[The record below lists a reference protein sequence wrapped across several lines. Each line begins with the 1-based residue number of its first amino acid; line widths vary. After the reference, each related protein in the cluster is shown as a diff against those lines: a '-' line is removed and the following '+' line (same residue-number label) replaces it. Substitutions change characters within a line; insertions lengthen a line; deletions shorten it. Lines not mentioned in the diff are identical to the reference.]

1 MAYATRSSVYA
12 FARETTEGTLKD
24 PAATDFTVVREGAS
38 LQSAV
43 NTVSSDELRNSIG
56 ASKAFATNQA
66 PTGSIPKYFKP
77 SGTEG
82 DAPDYGILI
91 ESCLGGVAVASTE
104 YQTAAASTA
113 GTSAAAAK
121 IKLTPGDESDFQL
134 GQALL
139 VKDGTNGYAV
149 RNVTAIA
156 SGELTSNFNFGTAPG
171 AGLGLGKAVLY
182 YPSDVDQPTFSA
194 HMYQSSAAGSGV
206 HLAMAGCRT
215 TAMNIEFTANELAGV
230 TFEIGGLSFYQ
241 NPITITSTSKYID
254 FTDSGS
260 TVSCQLAEKTYSNPM
275 DLAAEI
281 ASKMSA
287 ASVDTISCSWSNSTG
302 KFTITSDGS
311 TLSLLWATGANT
323 ANSAKT
329 KLGFSNADDT
339 GALTYTSDSAQA
351 YNPSVTPDYDD
362 QDPQVVRYNMFQI
375 GDFSDYVCAGGSTLT
390 VNIGTPK
397 TDIPNW
403 CAETGLDE
411 SVVLSREVTFSA
423 TLKFEQHN
431 VKQFYDLINNSE
443 TQVAFVHGQRTAGSG
458 NWVPG
463 TIVSVYMPT
472 VSLTASTIADQDGY
486 LVVQVEGTAFVGD
499 TMSDIYI
506 NFL

>member
-1 MAYATRSSVYA
+1 MAYASRSAVFA
-12 FARETTEGTLKD
+12 FVRETTEGTVVD
-24 PAATDFTVVREGAS
+24 PGATDFTVVREGAS

-56 ASKAFATNQA
+56 ASKAFATNQS
-66 PTGSIPKYFKP
+66 PTGSIPKYFKH
-77 SGTEG
+77 SGVEG
-82 DAPDYGILI
+82 DEPDYGILI
-91 ESCLGGVAVASTE
+91 ESCLGGKAVAATE
-104 YQTAAASTA
+104 YDTAAASTA
-113 GTSAAAAK
+113 GTSSVAAVVKVPSGEEAN
-121 IKLTPGDESDFQL
+121 FQV
-134 GQALL
+134 GQAML

-149 RNVTAIA
+149 RNVTATA
-156 SGELTSNFNFGTAPG
+156 DGELTSSFNFGTAPG
-171 AGLGLGKAVLY
+171 AGINLGKAVLF
-182 YPSDVDQPTFSA
+182 YPSDVDQPTYTA
-194 HMYQSSAAGSGV
+194 HMYQSSLSGSGV

-215 TAMNIEFTANELAGV
+215 TAMNIEFAANELAAV

-241 NPITITSTSKYID
+241 NPITIAAASKYID
-254 FTDSGS
+254 FTDSSS
-260 TVSCQLAEKTYSNPM
+260 TVSCQLTEKTYSSPM
-275 DLAAEI
+275 DLAVEI

-287 ASVDTISCSWSNSTG
+287 ASVDTISCSYSNSTG
-302 KFTITSDGS
+302 KFTISSDGS
-311 TLSLLWATGANT
+311 ILSLLWLTGANT

-329 KLGFSNADDT
+329 KLGFDNTNDT
-339 GALTYTSDSAQA
+339 GALTYTSDTAQTYA
-351 YNPSVTPDYDD
+351 PPATPSYDD
-362 QDPQVVRYNMFQI
+362 QDPLVVRYNMFQI
-375 GDFSDYVCAGGSTLT
+375 GSFSDYVCAGGSTLT

-431 VKQFYDLINNSE
+431 VQQFYDLINNNE
-443 TQVAFVHGQRTAGSG
+443 TQVSFVHGQRSAG
-458 NWVPG
+458 NWVAG
-463 TIVSVYMPT
+463 TVVSVYMPT

-499 TMSDIYI
+499 TLSDIYI